1 MLPNKNMIKEV
12 RKMIIDYELYEMI
25 CEMLLNEENSIEEIA
40 QQLNTSVEIVSYV
53 DRAENDEA

>member
-1 MLPNKNMIKEV
+1 MIV
-12 RKMIIDYELYEMI
+12 DYELYEMI

>member
-1 MLPNKNMIKEV
+1 
-12 RKMIIDYELYEMI
+12 MIIDYALYEMI
-25 CEMLLNEENSIEEIA
+25 CGMLLNEENSIAEIA

>member
-1 MLPNKNMIKEV
+1 
-12 RKMIIDYELYEMI
+12 MIIDYELYKMI

>member
-1 MLPNKNMIKEV
+1 MV
-12 RKMIIDYELYEMI
+12 IDYELYEMI
-25 CEMLLNEENSIEEIA
+25 CEMLLNEENSIKEIA

>member
-1 MLPNKNMIKEV
+1 
-12 RKMIIDYELYEMI
+12 MIIDYELYEMI

>member
-1 MLPNKNMIKEV
+1 
-12 RKMIIDYELYEMI
+12 MIIDYELYEMI

-40 QQLNTSVEIVSYV
+40 QQLNTSVEIISYV